1 MKILGSGKG
10 LQTKARMENCMK
22 KDTRKRHAA
31 AAAVVLGSIIFY
43 LIGYWQDGVI
53 ITPDSDSYLMMQADR
68 EPLYCIFLWLM
79 RELFGHDIY
88 LDAAVVVQCVLA
100 GIATAVFTLSLK
112 KRFDLNRIVTFLV
125 WAIQCGLTFLN
136 RYVAHRKY
144 SYFNSIRTEALAYS
158 LYLFL
163 ILGLLAILYDK
174 SREGVVL
181 SLIWAVVLTS
191 IRKQM
196 VVAFGLIFLAVLY
209 AWWKNKGWK
218 KALLY
223 AALFVALG
231 LGSTRLIDCT
241 YNYVCRG
248 VFTMHTG
255 DSSFILGNELY
266 AANEGMAER
275 ITDDVNR
282 AIFLE
287 ILARADAEEYNI
299 QYAGEGW
306 YGLQDHYSMSYDRI
320 KFDIVMPVIREYQD
334 SVGMAETDR
343 EDNYNAIAGTIM
355 KEILRP
361 CVPDLFKI
369 FAVNVISGFI
379 TTLLKVHPVLNV
391 VAPFLYAA
399 YIALF
404 VWLAAKGSYKKE
416 NSSLLFAALVMT
428 ALVATII
435 LTSATI
441 YCQMRYMLYNT
452 GLFYQAGLIMLHEA
466 LR

>member
-1 MKILGSGKG
+1 MNIFMK
-10 LQTKARMENCMK
+10 N
-22 KDTRKRHAA
+22 DTRKRQAA
-31 AAAVVLGSIIFY
+31 ALAVALASIVFY
-43 LIGYWQDGVI
+43 LIWYWQDGVI
-53 ITPDSDSYLMMQADR
+53 ITPDSDSYLTMQADR

-79 RELFGHDIY
+79 RKIFGNRIY
-88 LDAAVVVQCVLA
+88 LEVTVVAQCVLA

-112 KRFDLNRIVTFLV
+112 KRFRLNRIVSFCV
-125 WAIQCGLTFLN
+125 WGIQCGLTFLN
-136 RYVAHRKY
+136 RYVAHRRY
-144 SYFNSIRTEALAYS
+144 SYFSSIRTEALAYS
-158 LYLFL
+158 FYLFL

-174 SREGVVL
+174 SIRGVL
-181 SLIWAVVLTS
+181 ISLIWAVVLTS

-196 VVAFGLIFLAVLY
+196 LVAFGLMFLAIIY
-209 AWWKNKGWK
+209 AWRKDKGWK
-218 KALLY
+218 KAVLY
-223 AALFVALG
+223 ATLIVILG

-248 VFTMHTG
+248 TFTAHTG

-266 AANEGMAER
+266 AANEEMAQQ

-306 YGLQDHYSMSYDRI
+306 YGLQTHYSMSYDRI

-334 SVGMAETDR
+334 SVGMAEADR
-343 EDNYNAIAGTIM
+343 EDSYNAIAGTIM
-355 KEILRP
+355 KEILIP
-361 CVPDLFKI
+361 CVPDLFQI

-379 TTLLKVHPVLNV
+379 TTLLKVHPVLNI
-391 VAPFLYAA
+391 VALFLYAA

-404 VWLAAKGSYKKE
+404 IWLAAKGSYKTE
-416 NSSLLFAALVMT
+416 HSALLFAALVMT

-452 GLFYQAGLIMLHEA
+452 GLFYQAGLIMLYEA
-466 LR
+466 LQMKRRKI